1 MDRPMDRRCQVGSR
15 LILPLVVM
23 AATIVPESAIA
34 HGTRIEYR
42 TTQALEVQA
51 TYESGE
57 PMANAQVTIYAPDNP
72 SEPWLTGTT
81 DDQGRFMFIPD
92 STMTGRLDVQIRQAG
107 HGDIVSIPLA
117 GIDDSGISFA
127 STVNGTSETLSPLQ
141 KIVMAGVVIWGLL
154 GTALF
159 FSSRTKKHAHS

>member
-1 MDRPMDRRCQVGSR
+1 MDRRMDRKGRMGGQWV
-15 LILPLVVM
+15 LALTMM
-23 AATIVPESAIA
+23 AATILPESAIA
-34 HGTRIEYR
+34 HGTKIEYR

-57 PMANAQVTIYAPDNP
+57 PMANAQVTIYSPENP
-72 SEPWLTGTT
+72 SDPWLTGTT
-81 DDQGRFMFIPD
+81 DDQGRFMFMPD
-92 STMTGRLDVQIRQAG
+92 STMVGNWDVQIRQAG

-117 GIDDSGISFA
+117 GIDGSGTSFA
-127 STVNGTSETLSPLQ
+127 STVRGTSEALSPLQ

-159 FSSRTKKHAHS
+159 FSSRARKHAHS